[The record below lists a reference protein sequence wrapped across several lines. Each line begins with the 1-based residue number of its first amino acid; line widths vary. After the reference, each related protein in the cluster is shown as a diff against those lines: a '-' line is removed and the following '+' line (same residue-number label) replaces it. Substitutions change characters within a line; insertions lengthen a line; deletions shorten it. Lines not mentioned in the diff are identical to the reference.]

1 MLDFIDYK
9 EDMEISEPCII
20 RGMPNEIYHKTPGLS
35 NSGLKTLID
44 CPAKYY
50 CSGGCCANNIHFCG
64 DISTPYSI
72 SCEMMKKR
80 FELSLA
86 ISAIEATGTK

>member
-1 MLDFIDYK
+1 MQDEFSL
-9 EDMEISEPCII
+9 EISKLFAKNVVTNKPQCE
-20 RGMPNEIYHKTPGLS
+20 N
-35 NSGLKTLID
+35 

-50 CSGGCCANNIHFCG
+50 CSGGCAANNIHFAG
-64 DISTPYSI
+64 DISKPYSI

-86 ISAIEATGTK
+86 ISAIEQAGTQD